1 MPIQTTLP
9 FDAAAHD
16 EEGRAPLRT
25 LPVRSGHWDELS
37 TPDGSLREPWQQFFG
52 LLDKEGV
59 AGLDSAAASV
69 ARQVRENDITYNVYA
84 DRGGPRPWAL
94 DVLPLLIGEDEWAL
108 IERGVA
114 QRARLLNEIVADVYG
129 PQTLLARGLLPP
141 ALVFGHPGYLRAVKG
156 FVPPDRQY
164 LQIVAL
170 DLARSPEGQWTVVS
184 HRTEAPSGLGY
195 LLENRLIVSSLFA
208 EPFRAMR
215 VHRLAPTYS
224 QLVAT
229 LAAAARALM
238 RNGPDDG
245 RGANAS
251 PHIVLL
257 TPGPYSET
265 YFEHVFL
272 ARYLGL
278 TLVEGKDLTVRNDML
293 YLKTL
298 GGLERVH
305 AVLRRLDDTFCDP
318 VELRAD
324 STIGVPG
331 LLQVMR
337 AGNVMVSNV
346 PGAGFAESPALHGF
360 MPAMAQ
366 ALLGEALALPGVAT
380 WWCGEDAAWRDAQTQ
395 LSEALLLPTWP
406 RGQGGVASVT
416 SAAAATS
423 TAPGLAAG
431 PQSLDAW
438 RERIGQLPDAFTIQ
452 QPLRYSYTPRYES
465 GAGMLG
471 ARPAVLRVY
480 AIADPECGWR
490 VLPGGFTR
498 LAAEPSGQPTG
509 KHQESVSM
517 QAGGSSVD
525 TWVLSSQ
532 PGTAFSLLPRPMKPG
547 DLRREQRRV
556 PSRAAENL
564 FWAGRYGERAENGV
578 RLCRLILGS
587 LEGSDAGELSGTFI
601 ELAAASGLVPSA
613 SGDVRR
619 GLDAFERVLVAN
631 LHENAGHGG
640 NASIGQTLAG
650 QAYACGEIRG
660 RLSSDHW
667 RNVLA
672 SRNDFRDALAALS
685 LSPAAASTSA
695 RADAVTPLRRPSP
708 YDRMALIRA
717 LDTLSTQL
725 SAISGCQGDRMTRD
739 EAWRLLFAGR
749 HIERVAAMAT
759 MLRIAAQERTLA
771 TPAGFDVMLQLFD
784 STLTYRSL
792 YPGRLEVPALLDL
805 IVTDPTNPR
814 GLYGVYGRL
823 RTRLDEIAQAAG
835 GPRREPFASQ
845 LAPIEALP
853 TLEALCE
860 PGDDDRY
867 PALVALCDSLAAR
880 MAATSNEISA
890 RWFSHAT
897 PPAAQV
903 WS

>member
-1 MPIQTTLP
+1 MPTQSSLP
-9 FDAAAHD
+9 FESAASDAQAS
-16 EEGRAPLRT
+16 APLPT
-25 LPVRSGHWDELS
+25 LPVRAEHWDEMS
-37 TPDGSLREPWQQFFG
+37 MPDGTLREPWRQFFG
-52 LLDKEGV
+52 LLGKPG
-59 AGLDSAAASV
+59 AAAFDSAAASV

-94 DVLPLLIGEDEWAL
+94 DVLPLIIDEHEWAQ

-114 QRARLLNEIVADVYG
+114 QRARLLNEIVADIYG

-156 FVPPDRQY
+156 FVPPGRQY

-170 DLARSPEGQWTVVS
+170 DLARAPDGQWTVVS

-208 EPFRAMR
+208 EPFRTMR
-215 VHRLAPTYS
+215 VHRLAPWYS
-224 QLVAT
+224 ELIAT
-229 LAAAARALM
+229 LAAAARAIM
-238 RNGPDDG
+238 SADERRANG
-245 RGANAS
+245 AS

-278 TLVEGKDLTVRNDML
+278 TLVEGKDLTVRDDML

-298 GGLERVH
+298 DGLERVH

-346 PGAGFAESPALHGF
+346 PGAGFVESPALHGF
-360 MPAMAQ
+360 MPGIAE
-366 ALLGEALALPGVAT
+366 ALLGEPLALPGVAT
-380 WWCGEDAAWRDAQTQ
+380 WWCGEEAAWRDALAQRP
-395 LSEALLLPTWP
+395 EALLVPTWP
-406 RGQGGVASVT
+406 AGVHASST
-416 SAAAATS
+416 LSAARENASAP
-423 TAPGLAAG
+423 PGLAAG
-431 PQSLDAW
+431 LQTLADW
-438 RERIGQLPDAFTIQ
+438 RERIEQLPDAFTIQ
-452 QPLRYSYTPRYES
+452 QPLRYSYTPRYEN
-465 GAGMLG
+465 GAGMLD

-480 AIADPECGWR
+480 AIADEECGWR

-498 LAAEPSGQPTG
+498 LAAE
-509 KHQESVSM
+509 HQESVSM
-517 QAGGSSVD
+517 QVGGSSVD

-532 PGTAFSLLPRPMKPG
+532 PGSTFTLLPSPMKPG
-547 DLRREQRRV
+547 DLRRERRRV

-587 LEGSDAGELSGTFI
+587 LEGSDADELFGTFV
-601 ELAAASGLVPSA
+601 ELAAANGLVPSKG
-613 SGDVRR
+613 SEVRR
-619 GLDAFERVLVAN
+619 GLNDFERVLVAN
-631 LHENAGHGG
+631 LHERAGAMG
-640 NASIGQTLAG
+640 IGQTLAS

-667 RNVLA
+667 RTVLA
-672 SRNDFRDALAALS
+672 ARNDFRDALQALS
-685 LSPAAASTSA
+685 LAPVPARHGAAAIEF
-695 RADAVTPLRRPSP
+695 RRPTP
-708 YDRMALIRA
+708 YDRMALVGA
-717 LDTLSTQL
+717 LDALATQL

-749 HIERVAAMAT
+749 HIERVAALAT
-759 MLRIAAQERTLA
+759 MLRIAAHERTLA
-771 TPAGFDVMLQLFD
+771 TPAGFDVLLQLFD

-814 GLYGVYGRL
+814 GLYGVYARL

-845 LAPIEALP
+845 LAPIEMLP

-860 PGDDDRY
+860 PGDDGRY
-867 PALVALCDSLAAR
+867 PALTALCDSLAER

-890 RWFSHAT
+890 RWFSHAQ
-897 PPAAQV
+897 PLAAQV

>member
-1 MPIQTTLP
+1 MPTQSTLP
-9 FDAAAHD
+9 FDSSASDTLAI
-16 EEGRAPLRT
+16 APLRT
-25 LPVRSGHWDELS
+25 LPVHAGHWDELRA
-37 TPDGSLREPWQQFFG
+37 PQGELREPWRQFFA
-52 LLDKEGV
+52 LLGKPGV
-59 AGLDSAAASV
+59 ADFDSAAASV
-69 ARQVRENDITYNVYA
+69 ARQVRENDISYNVYA
-84 DRGGPRPWAL
+84 DPGGPRPWAL
-94 DVLPLLIGEDEWAL
+94 DALPLIIDESEWAQ
-108 IERGVA
+108 IEQGVA
-114 QRARLLNEIVADVYG
+114 QRARLLNEIVADIYG
-129 PQTLLARGLLPP
+129 PQTLLASGLLPP

-156 FVPPDRQY
+156 FVPPERQY

-170 DLARSPEGQWTVVS
+170 DLARAPDGQWTVVS

-208 EPFRAMR
+208 EPFRTMR
-215 VHRLAPTYS
+215 VHRLAPSYS
-224 QLVAT
+224 QLIAT
-229 LAAAARALM
+229 LAAAARAIM
-238 RNGPDDG
+238 NADE
-245 RGANAS
+245 RGASGAS

-278 TLVEGKDLTVRNDML
+278 TLVEGKDLTVRDDML

-346 PGAGFAESPALHGF
+346 PGAGFVESPALHGF
-360 MPAMAQ
+360 MPGIAQ
-366 ALLGEALALPGVAT
+366 ALLGEELALPGVPT
-380 WWCGEDAAWRDAQTQ
+380 WWCGEAAAWQDALAQVPQ
-395 LSEALLLPTWP
+395 ALIVPTWP
-406 RGQGGVASVT
+406 GGSRGAAA
-416 SAAAATS
+416 SAASPTP
-423 TAPGLAAG
+423 PGLAAG
-431 PQSLDAW
+431 VQTLADW
-438 RERIGQLPDAFTIQ
+438 RERIEQLPDAFTIQ
-452 QPLRYSYTPRYES
+452 QPLRYSYTPRYET

-480 AIADPECGWR
+480 AIADQEQGWR

-498 LAAEPSGQPTG
+498 LAAE
-509 KHQESVSM
+509 HQESVSM
-517 QAGGSSVD
+517 QVGGSSVD

-532 PGTAFSLLPRPMKPG
+532 PGSNFTLLPSPMKPG
-547 DLRREQRRV
+547 DLRRERRRV

-587 LEGSDAGELSGTFI
+587 LEGSDAEELSGTFV
-601 ELAAASGLVPSA
+601 ELATANGLVPA
-613 SGDVRR
+613 PGDETRLA
-619 GLDAFERVLVAN
+619 LDEFERALVAN
-631 LHENAGHGG
+631 LHENAGATG
-640 NASIGQTLAG
+640 IGRTLAS

-667 RNVLA
+667 RTVLA
-672 SRNDFRDALAALS
+672 SRNDFRDALQALS
-685 LSPAAASTSA
+685 LIPAPPRHGAAIEF
-695 RADAVTPLRRPSP
+695 RRPTP
-708 YDRMALIRA
+708 YDRMALMGA
-717 LDTLSTQL
+717 LDALATQL

-749 HIERVAAMAT
+749 HIERVAALAT
-759 MLRIAAQERTLA
+759 MLRVAAHERTLA
-771 TPAGFDVMLQLFD
+771 TPAGFDMLLQLFD

-792 YPGRLEVPALLDL
+792 YPGRFEVPALLDT

-814 GLYGVYGRL
+814 GLYGVYARL

-835 GPRREPFASQ
+835 GPKREPFASQ

-853 TLEALCE
+853 TLEALCD
-860 PGDDDRY
+860 PGEDGRY
-867 PALVALCDSLAAR
+867 PALTALCDSLAER
-880 MAATSNEISA
+880 MAAASNEISA
-890 RWFSHAT
+890 RWFSHAV
-897 PPAAQV
+897 PLAAQV

>member
-1 MPIQTTLP
+1 LPIQSTLP
-9 FDAAAHD
+9 FDSAASDAQAS
-16 EEGRAPLRT
+16 APLRT
-25 LPVRSGHWDELS
+25 LPVRAGHWDELRA
-37 TPDGSLREPWQQFFG
+37 PDGELREPWRQFFG
-52 LLDKEGV
+52 LLGKPGV
-59 AGLDSAAASV
+59 ATFDSAAASV

-84 DRGGPRPWAL
+84 DPGGPRPWAL
-94 DVLPLLIGEDEWAL
+94 DVLPLIIGESEWAQ

-114 QRARLLNEIVADVYG
+114 QRARLLNEIVADIYG

-156 FVPPDRQY
+156 FVPPGRQY

-208 EPFRAMR
+208 EPFRTLR
-215 VHRLAPTYS
+215 VHRLAPSYS

-229 LAAAARALM
+229 LAAAARAIM
-238 RNGPDDG
+238 RADAHSASG
-245 RGANAS
+245 AS

-257 TPGPYSET
+257 TPGPFSET

-278 TLVEGKDLTVRNDML
+278 TLVEGKDLTVRDDML

-346 PGAGFAESPALHGF
+346 PGAGFVESPALHGF
-360 MPAMAQ
+360 MPGIAQ
-366 ALLGEALALPGVAT
+366 ALLGEPLAMPGVAT
-380 WWCGEDAAWRDAQTQ
+380 WWCGEDAAWRDALAQIP
-395 LSEALLLPTWP
+395 EALIVPTWP
-406 RGQGGVASVT
+406 GGMHA
-416 SAAAATS
+416 SAAPHKHRSAP
-423 TAPGLAAG
+423 PGLAAG
-431 PQSLDAW
+431 LQTLAGW
-438 RERIGQLPDAFTIQ
+438 RERIEQLPDAFTIQ
-452 QPLRYSYTPRYES
+452 QPLHYSYTPRYET

-480 AIADPECGWR
+480 AIADQECGWR

-498 LAAEPSGQPTG
+498 LAAE
-509 KHQESVSM
+509 HQESVSM
-517 QAGGSSVD
+517 QMGGSSVD

-532 PGTAFSLLPRPMKPG
+532 PGSTFTLLPSPMKPG
-547 DLRREQRRV
+547 DLRRERRRV

-587 LEGSDAGELSGTFI
+587 LEGSDAEELFGTFF
-601 ELAAASGLVPSA
+601 ELATANGLVPSTSA
-613 SGDVRR
+613 DARR
-619 GLDAFERVLVAN
+619 GLDEFERALVAS
-631 LHENAGHGG
+631 LHEGAGG
-640 NASIGQTLAG
+640 IGQTLAS
-650 QAYACGEIRG
+650 QAFACGEIRG

-667 RNVLA
+667 RTVLA
-672 SRNDFRDALAALS
+672 SRNDFRDALQALS
-685 LSPAAASTSA
+685 LAPAPARNGAAIEF
-695 RADAVTPLRRPSP
+695 RRPTP
-708 YDRMALIRA
+708 YDRIALMRA
-717 LDTLSTQL
+717 LDALATQL

-749 HIERVAAMAT
+749 HIERVAALAT
-759 MLRIAAQERTLA
+759 MLRIAAHERTLA
-771 TPAGFDVMLQLFD
+771 TPAGFDVLLQLFD

-792 YPGRLEVPALLDL
+792 YPGRLEVPALIDL

-814 GLYGVYGRL
+814 GLYGVYDRL

-853 TLEALCE
+853 TLETLCE
-860 PGDDDRY
+860 PGEDGRY
-867 PALVALCDSLAAR
+867 PALTALCDSLAER

-890 RWFSHAT
+890 RWFSHAV
-897 PPAAQV
+897 PLAAQV